1 MKGIEVI
8 DHLTFYMK
16 IKHCLLVLPAVLLLL
31 NACKKNETE
40 ALTAPTVGR
49 VSPALAGNYSNGFFI
64 ANEGWYG
71 HGTGD
76 LHFYDYSSDTL
87 RLNVYAAANPGKTL
101 GSSTNTLQFA
111 TIFRNKLYIVI
122 KAGGPLVVTDAN
134 TLVETARLTTMPG
147 NDGHAFL
154 GLDSTKGLL
163 STGGGVYPI
172 TLPGLVTGT
181 KLSGVSS
188 YTGDMI
194 RAGNYVFVH
203 AQTEGIVAYNA
214 STLTVAGSFG
224 TANLCFAKGKDGAV
238 YAATSDSLVRINP
251 TSLART
257 AVKLPFTTPSPWGA
271 WRHSAIT
278 ASTTDSAIFIARNS
292 GFAGGTTL
300 YRYVI
305 GNTASLTTPFITLPA
320 GQYFYG
326 AGAAYDSSNNTLVIT
341 TINGSFT
348 GSVNRVL
355 RYNASTG
362 ALINTNV
369 FNGWYF
375 PAMPVFH

>member
-1 MKGIEVI
+1 
-8 DHLTFYMK
+8 MK
-16 IKHCLLVLPAVLLLL
+16 IKNYLPVLLAVLPLL
-31 NACKKNETE
+31 NACKKED
-40 ALTAPTVGR
+40 ADKLRADSDKVAAASV
-49 VSPALAGNYSNGFFI
+49 VSGKYTNGFFV

-71 HGTGD
+71 HGPGD
-76 LHFYDYSSDTL
+76 LHFYDYTTNTL
-87 RLNVYAAANPGKTL
+87 QLNIFAAENPGKTL
-101 GSSTNTLQFA
+101 GGATSTFQFA
-111 TIFRNKLYIVI
+111 TVFQDKLYMVV
-122 KAGGPLVVTDAN
+122 KVNGPLVVADAH
-134 TLVETARLTTMPG
+134 TLVETARLAALPD

-154 GLDSTKGLL
+154 GLDATHGLL
-163 STGGGVYPI
+163 SAGDGVYPI
-172 TLPGLVTGT
+172 SLPGLTVGT

-194 RAGNYVFVH
+194 KAGNYIFVH

-214 STLTVAGSFG
+214 STMSVAGSFG
-224 TANLCFAKGKDGAV
+224 VANLCFARGTDGAV
-238 YAATSDSLVRINP
+238 YAAKADSLVRIDA
-251 TSLART
+251 TTLART
-257 AVKLPFTTPSPWGA
+257 AVKLPFTTPNPWGA

-278 ASTTDSAIFIARNS
+278 ASTVDNAIFIVKNN

-326 AGAAYDSSNNTLVIT
+326 AGSAYDASNNTLVIT
-341 TINGSFT
+341 TLNGSFT
-348 GSVNRVL
+348 GDVNTVL

-362 ALINTNV
+362 ALINSTV
-369 FNGWYF
+369 YNGWYF